1 MPTPADLFLSP
12 DLTEI
17 QAREY
22 LQSLGFRDPVAADG
36 HLQKMAED
44 LVVRQAL
51 GRLAPDL
58 IPSLLESPDPD
69 AALAGL
75 SYYVAARTG
84 RAMFLDY
91 LREDPRALHVLIYV
105 LGASPP
111 LSEVLVRTPEYFH
124 WLVPQIE
131 RSAPDRQDH
140 EEELASVFS
149 SVDDPADALNIL
161 RRWKRREVLRIG
173 TRELLRRETVQTVA
187 MQLSDVA
194 CVAVDFALAIV
205 MRQLLEAEGRQNMP
219 GRFAVIA
226 TGHLG
231 AQEISYAS
239 PLDLLYVYETAGAEH
254 GNASDAQTFF
264 TLAGA
269 HLTAALRD
277 ETRDGQLYDVAL
289 PAYPQSDGR
298 LTAGSLEEYAEHF
311 SGSAD
316 NREREQL
323 TRTCAAAGD
332 TDLGSRFI
340 ARIQPIVYGA
350 SALAGRRDMPV
361 APIEPDH
368 PPYAD
373 IDRLTQGF
381 QLSHGTAHAALRGA
395 GTLAALDAMCKLG
408 LIEETARRELDHA
421 YIFLRSAEHR
431 RQLGVP
437 ENQEQQLVAS
447 RERVREICR
456 SIVHGP

>member
-12 DLTEI
+12 DLTES

-22 LQSLGFRDPVAADG
+22 LQSLGFRDPAVADD

-44 LVVRQAL
+44 LVVREAL

-75 SYYVAARTG
+75 SHYVAARTG

-91 LREDPRALHVLIYV
+91 LREDPRALHVLTYV

-111 LSEVLVRTPEYFH
+111 LSEVLIRTPEYFH
-124 WLVPQIE
+124 WLVAQIE

-140 EEELASVFS
+140 EEELVSVFS

-187 MQLSDVA
+187 MQLSDIA

-205 MRQLLEAEGRQNMP
+205 MRQLLEAEGRQSMP
-219 GRFAVIA
+219 GRFAVVG
-226 TGHLG
+226 TGQLG
-231 AQEISYAS
+231 AQEISYTS
-239 PLDLLYVYETAGAEH
+239 PLDLLYVYDTTGAEH
-254 GNASDAQTFF
+254 EDLSAQTFF
-264 TLAGA
+264 TTAGS
-269 HLTAALRD
+269 HLTEALKD

-289 PAYPQSDGR
+289 RAYPQADGR
-298 LTAGSLEEYAEHF
+298 LTACSLEEYAEHL
-311 SGSAD
+311 SGPVD
-316 NREREQL
+316 LRERERL

-332 TDLGSRFI
+332 TDLGTRLISS
-340 ARIQPIVYGA
+340 IQQIVYPPRA
-350 SALAGRRDMPV
+350 SASAQGATADK
-361 APIEPDH
+361 PIPSD

-373 IDRLTQGF
+373 IDRLAHGF
-381 QLSHGTAHAALRGA
+381 QLSHGAAHAALRGA
-395 GTLAALDAMCKLG
+395 GTLAALDAMCKAG
-408 LIEETARRELDHA
+408 LIEESARRELDHA

-431 RQLGVP
+431 MQLGVP
-437 ENQEQQLVAS
+437 ENLEQQLGAS

-456 SIVHGP
+456 SIVDGP